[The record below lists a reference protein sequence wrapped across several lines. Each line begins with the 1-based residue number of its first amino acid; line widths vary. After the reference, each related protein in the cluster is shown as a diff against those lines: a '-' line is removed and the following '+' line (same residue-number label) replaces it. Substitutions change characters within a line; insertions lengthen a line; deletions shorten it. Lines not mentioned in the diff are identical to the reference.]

1 MAVVLGYQAML
12 GFYEFTFLA
21 LTSNE
26 FKRKTNYCQLELSLL
41 FNLAFYREATLIAS
55 DKLPGSILHYRRLII
70 SGSGGLGNSPT
81 RSKSAKI

>member
-41 FNLAFYREATLIAS
+41 FNLAFYREATLI
-55 DKLPGSILHYRRLII
+55 P
-70 SGSGGLGNSPT
+70 PT
-81 RSKSAKI
+81 NYQAQFYTTGD